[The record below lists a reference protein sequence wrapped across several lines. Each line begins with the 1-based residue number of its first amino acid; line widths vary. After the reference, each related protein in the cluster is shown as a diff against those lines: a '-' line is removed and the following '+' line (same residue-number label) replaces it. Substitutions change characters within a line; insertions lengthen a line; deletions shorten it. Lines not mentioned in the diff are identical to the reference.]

1 MVYYNFNDLPCQK
14 QITDTRFVW
23 HIFIV
28 SFIFLTYTFF
38 PPFSYIVGIT

>member
-28 SFIFLTYTFF
+28 SFIFQHT
-38 PPFSYIVGIT
+38 PFSRLFHIL